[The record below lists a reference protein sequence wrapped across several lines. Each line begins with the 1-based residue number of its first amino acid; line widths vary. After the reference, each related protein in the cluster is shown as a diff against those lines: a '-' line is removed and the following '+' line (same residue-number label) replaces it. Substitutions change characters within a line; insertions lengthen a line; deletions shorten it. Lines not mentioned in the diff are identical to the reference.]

1 MERRVLEV
9 LQRIILYLVDV
20 VTDWINGVQLIN
32 RTDLNISEFAHQRE
46 ATNSTLDLPEC
57 PSITKGHTLGIAT
70 ISLTW
75 LPAGILAVI
84 SKSPGVQPKQPIYMI
99 AFRFIAWPVY
109 VPLLM

>member
-1 MERRVLEV
+1 MEHRVLEV

-20 VTDWINGVQLIN
+20 VTDWINGVQQIN
-32 RTDLNISEFAHQRE
+32 RTDFNIFEFAHQRE

-57 PSITKGHTLGIAT
+57 PSVTKGHTLGIAT